1 MVQRFREILS
11 VCFCA
16 KNDAFD
22 VVVSDYTMSYRLC
35 VACIFRFVVCPDS
48 NVYITVVT
56 PLMQP
61 LTL

>member
-22 VVVSDYTMSYRLC
+22 VVVSDYTISYRLC
-35 VACIFRFVVCPDS
+35 VAFEVYHFVRVCVS
-48 NVYITVVT
+48 
-56 PLMQP
+56 
-61 LTL
+61 